1 MRGPSPGYPFSGNV
15 LFRHGHRQRQKA
27 SASSP
32 AQCPC
37 RSQPRPAGIFCTRCA
52 GHGASPADLLPSL
65 TGPDGQRHQ
74 QQASTPGIPAKEH
87 HMELRTLRYF
97 LAVAQAK
104 TISAA
109 AEALH
114 VTQPTLSRQM
124 QELEEELG
132 KTLFLRGKR
141 SITLTEEG
149 TFFRKRAQEVVSLLE
164 KTTAEL
170 RAPDELL
177 SGDIH
182 IGGGETDAIR
192 LIARAARRMRQ
203 DHPHVTFHIFS
214 GNAEDVM
221 EKIDRDLVDFGLF
234 IEPVDLSGYEFF
246 RLPVKDRW
254 GVLMRK
260 DAPLAA
266 RPSVA
271 PADLRGLP
279 LLVSRQNMVNNE
291 VAGWLGETHD
301 ALQVVATYNL
311 LYSASIMVEEGM
323 GYALCLDRIIRLPED
338 GPLCFR
344 PLHPAMEVGLNV
356 AWKKQQLFSKPARVF
371 LDYLKASLWGGPAAE
386 GASATGT
393 PQDDLA
399 TA

>member
-1 MRGPSPGYPFSGNV
+1 MRGPSPGCPFPGKSP
-15 LFRHGHRQRQKA
+15 FRYGHGQGQKA
-27 SASSP
+27 PVSSP
-32 AQCPC
+32 V
-37 RSQPRPAGIFCTRCA
+37 RPLPHPAPPGGDFLYPLS
-52 GHGASPADLLPSL
+52 GHAAKRVGLLPSL
-65 TGPDGQRHQ
+65 TGANGNGTSRRRPIC
-74 QQASTPGIPAKEH
+74 IPAKEH
-87 HMELRTLRYF
+87 RMELRTLRYF

-149 TFFRKRAQEVVSLLE
+149 TFFRKRAQEILSLLE

-192 LIARAARRMRQ
+192 LLARAARRMRQ

-234 IEPVDLSGYEFF
+234 IEPVDLAGYEFF

-266 RPSVA
+266 RTSIT

-291 VAGWLGETHD
+291 VAGWLGATHD

-323 GYALCLDRIIRLPED
+323 GYALCLDRIIRLPEN

-344 PLHPAMEVGLNV
+344 PLRPAMEVGLNV

-371 LDYLKASLWGGPAAE
+371 LEYLKASLWGGSAPEDTARDASTPA
-386 GASATGT
+386 
-393 PQDDLA
+393 
-399 TA
+399 

>member
-1 MRGPSPGYPFSGNV
+1 
-15 LFRHGHRQRQKA
+15 
-27 SASSP
+27 
-32 AQCPC
+32 
-37 RSQPRPAGIFCTRCA
+37 
-52 GHGASPADLLPSL
+52 
-65 TGPDGQRHQ
+65 
-74 QQASTPGIPAKEH
+74 
-87 HMELRTLRYF
+87 MELRTLRYF

-170 RAPDELL
+170 KAPDELL

-192 LIARAARRMRQ
+192 LIAGAARRMRQ

-291 VAGWLGETHD
+291 VAGWGKRTMPCRWWPPTTCSTVLRSWSRKAWAMPFAWTGSSACRKT
-301 ALQVVATYNL
+301 AR
-311 LYSASIMVEEGM
+311 SASGP
-323 GYALCLDRIIRLPED
+323 CIRP
-338 GPLCFR
+338 
-344 PLHPAMEVGLNV
+344 
-356 AWKKQQLFSKPARVF
+356 WKWA
-371 LDYLKASLWGGPAAE
+371 
-386 GASATGT
+386 
-393 PQDDLA
+393 
-399 TA
+399 

>member
-1 MRGPSPGYPFSGNV
+1 
-15 LFRHGHRQRQKA
+15 
-27 SASSP
+27 
-32 AQCPC
+32 
-37 RSQPRPAGIFCTRCA
+37 
-52 GHGASPADLLPSL
+52 
-65 TGPDGQRHQ
+65 
-74 QQASTPGIPAKEH
+74 
-87 HMELRTLRYF
+87 MELRTLRYF

-170 RAPDELL
+170 KAPDELL
-177 SGDIH
+177 SGDI
-182 IGGGETDAIR
+182 
-192 LIARAARRMRQ
+192 
-203 DHPHVTFHIFS
+203 HIFS

-371 LDYLKASLWGGPAAE
+371 LDYLKASLWGGPVAE

-393 PQDDLA
+393 PQDDPA

>member
-1 MRGPSPGYPFSGNV
+1 
-15 LFRHGHRQRQKA
+15 
-27 SASSP
+27 
-32 AQCPC
+32 
-37 RSQPRPAGIFCTRCA
+37 
-52 GHGASPADLLPSL
+52 
-65 TGPDGQRHQ
+65 
-74 QQASTPGIPAKEH
+74 
-87 HMELRTLRYF
+87 MELRTLRYF

-109 AEALH
+109 AETLH

-386 GASATGT
+386 GASAAGT

>member
-1 MRGPSPGYPFSGNV
+1 MRGPSPGCPFPGKSP
-15 LFRHGHRQRQKA
+15 FRYGHGQGQKA
-27 SASSP
+27 PVSSP
-32 AQCPC
+32 V
-37 RSQPRPAGIFCTRCA
+37 RPLPHPAPPGGDFLYPLSGHAAKRAG
-52 GHGASPADLLPSL
+52 LLPSL
-65 TGPDGQRHQ
+65 TGADGNVTSRKRP
-74 QQASTPGIPAKEH
+74 TCIPAKEH
-87 HMELRTLRYF
+87 RMELRTLRYF

-149 TFFRKRAQEVVSLLE
+149 TFFRKRAQEILSLLE

-192 LIARAARRMRQ
+192 LLARAARRMRQ

-234 IEPVDLSGYEFF
+234 IEPVDLAGYEFF

-266 RPSVA
+266 RTSIT

-323 GYALCLDRIIRLPED
+323 GYALCLDRIIRLPEN

-344 PLHPAMEVGLNV
+344 PLRPAMEVGLNV

-371 LDYLKASLWGGPAAE
+371 LEYLKASLWGGSAPEDTARDASPPA
-386 GASATGT
+386 
-393 PQDDLA
+393 
-399 TA
+399 

>member
-1 MRGPSPGYPFSGNV
+1 
-15 LFRHGHRQRQKA
+15 
-27 SASSP
+27 
-32 AQCPC
+32 
-37 RSQPRPAGIFCTRCA
+37 
-52 GHGASPADLLPSL
+52 
-65 TGPDGQRHQ
+65 
-74 QQASTPGIPAKEH
+74 
-87 HMELRTLRYF
+87 MELRTLRYF

-170 RAPDELL
+170 KAPDELL

-271 PADLRGLP
+271 PASLRL
-279 LLVSRQNMVNNE
+279 R
-291 VAGWLGETHD
+291 
-301 ALQVVATYNL
+301 
-311 LYSASIMVEEGM
+311 
-323 GYALCLDRIIRLPED
+323 C
-338 GPLCFR
+338 
-344 PLHPAMEVGLNV
+344 
-356 AWKKQQLFSKPARVF
+356 
-371 LDYLKASLWGGPAAE
+371 
-386 GASATGT
+386 
-393 PQDDLA
+393 
-399 TA
+399 

>member
-1 MRGPSPGYPFSGNV
+1 
-15 LFRHGHRQRQKA
+15 
-27 SASSP
+27 
-32 AQCPC
+32 
-37 RSQPRPAGIFCTRCA
+37 
-52 GHGASPADLLPSL
+52 
-65 TGPDGQRHQ
+65 
-74 QQASTPGIPAKEH
+74 
-87 HMELRTLRYF
+87 
-97 LAVAQAK
+97 
-104 TISAA
+104 
-109 AEALH
+109 
-114 VTQPTLSRQM
+114 M

-149 TFFRKRAQEVVSLLE
+149 TFFRKRAQEVISLLA

-170 RAPDELL
+170 RAPEALL

-182 IGGGETDAIR
+182 IGGGETDAMR

-203 DHPHVTFHIFS
+203 DHPQVTFHIFS

-291 VAGWLGETHD
+291 VAGWLGAAHD

-344 PLHPAMEVGLNV
+344 PLRPGMEVGLNV

-371 LDYLKASLWGGPAAE
+371 LDYLKASLWGGPAPEDTA
-386 GASATGT
+386 
-393 PQDDLA
+393 QDGPA

>member
-1 MRGPSPGYPFSGNV
+1 
-15 LFRHGHRQRQKA
+15 
-27 SASSP
+27 
-32 AQCPC
+32 
-37 RSQPRPAGIFCTRCA
+37 
-52 GHGASPADLLPSL
+52 
-65 TGPDGQRHQ
+65 
-74 QQASTPGIPAKEH
+74 
-87 HMELRTLRYF
+87 
-97 LAVAQAK
+97 
-104 TISAA
+104 
-109 AEALH
+109 
-114 VTQPTLSRQM
+114 
-124 QELEEELG
+124 
-132 KTLFLRGKR
+132 
-141 SITLTEEG
+141 
-149 TFFRKRAQEVVSLLE
+149 
-164 KTTAEL
+164 
-170 RAPDELL
+170 
-177 SGDIH
+177 
-182 IGGGETDAIR
+182 
-192 LIARAARRMRQ
+192 MRQ

-371 LDYLKASLWGGPAAE
+371 LGYLKASLWGGPAAK
-386 GASATGT
+386 GASAAGT